1 MFKILIVED
10 DKELNKTVCSFLNHS
25 GYEATVCL
33 NTSDAYDAL
42 YEDMFDLIVSDIM
55 MPGVDGS
62 RRMADMMTNILKL
75 NRLDAGVYSKATTV
89 SLIVGVIG
97 TLIMG
102 IGMSLILTDIGVM
115 LGTALSMII
124 GISLGIPHL

>member
-25 GYEATVCL
+25 GYEATGCL
-33 NTSDAYDAL
+33 NASDAYDAL

-115 LGTALSMII
+115 IGTVLSII
-124 GISLGIPHL
+124 ISVSLGIPHL

>member
-25 GYEATVCL
+25 EYEAMGCL
-33 NTSDAYDAL
+33 NASDAYDAL

-115 LGTALSMII
+115 LGTVLSIII
-124 GISLGIPHL
+124 GVSLGIPHL

>member
-25 GYEATVCL
+25 GYEATGCL
-33 NTSDAYDAL
+33 NASDAYDAL

-102 IGMSLILTDIGVM
+102 IGMSLILTDIGAM
-115 LGTALSMII
+115 LGTVLSIII
-124 GISLGIPHL
+124 GVSLGIPHL